1 MCIIAQNLTY
11 LEVLMDNQ
19 TTEIYTVENPAEN
32 TEAKKPLSKNLIWA
46 IAAISLAVGGVLV
59 HAAMTFVVPFIY
71 YAIDLV
77 LTVLGLIPI
86 IGIPFNLLSLLL
98 SFVYGFITFFNPL
111 VWVLCF
117 GAVIGGIVVGVISL
131 IKILSKPEDGN
142 GTLEKLLSIG
152 AIVLGALAIFVMIFM
167 LIVSIV
173 MTMINIAI
181 SIVGIALDIVSF
193 FIG

>member
-1 MCIIAQNLTY
+1 
-11 LEVLMDNQ
+11 MDNQ
-19 TTEIYTVENPAEN
+19 EIIIQTPE
-32 TEAKKPLSKNLIWA
+32 KKQLSKNLKWA
-46 IAAISLAVGGVLV
+46 ILAISLAVGSVLV
-59 HAAMTFVVPFIY
+59 HATMTFVVPFIY

-77 LTVLGLIPI
+77 LTVLGLIPLV
-86 IGIPFNLLSLLL
+86 GIPFNILSLLL

-173 MTMINIAI
+173 ATIINII
-181 SIVGIALDIVSF
+181 LTLIGVALDIVSF
-193 FIG
+193 FMG

>member
-1 MCIIAQNLTY
+1 
-11 LEVLMDNQ
+11 MDNQ

-46 IAAISLAVGGVLV
+46 IVAISLAVGGVLV

-111 VWVLCF
+111 VWILCF

-131 IKILSKPEDGN
+131 IRILSKPEDGN

-181 SIVGIALDIVSF
+181 SIIGIALDIVSF